1 MIKLDITMYKAGLGC
16 IMLSVNRSL
25 IPMLILCSL
34 AFLSGELGHMEQKT
48 GDRLDACTVQLI
60 TLYVP
65 MVMRNNC

>member
-34 AFLSGELGHMEQKT
+34 AFLSGELGHMEQKRGKT
-48 GDRLDACTVQLI
+48 GDRLDVRIACTVQLI
-60 TLYVP
+60 
-65 MVMRNNC
+65 MFQW